1 MDILVSFV
9 LPFASFLI
17 LIVNA
22 YVLFPLIS
30 SPLRRRDRE
39 QKERKESDLPRISIL
54 LPAYREGKTL
64 LRTVNNIKRM
74 NYPNKKLELIIVTE
88 INDPDT
94 SRIAKRA
101 ASSAEQQGIVIKHVI
116 VKDTPEPRGKPRALN
131 QAFEHTTGEIVGVLD
146 AEDAIDTE
154 LCRKV
159 ADAICVEGYD
169 GVQGILDMAND
180 YDGWL
185 NVHFRS
191 EYGYWYRL
199 YLPELNASGYPFP
212 FGGTT
217 NFFRA
222 ETLRRIGGWDSY
234 NLTEDFEIG
243 MRFHVSGLL
252 VKMLDAVT
260 REESPTSFRAWLRQR
275 TRWQRG
281 KIQTMRKIARI
292 KGCSIGRK
300 THMLMSCLVP
310 HVGVINII
318 GIFLSSYIFV
328 SRQSIPYEYTMLL
341 FPNLLVIFVLAYL
354 HGLGYLEA
362 TKDECMQRRLLIA
375 FLAGAT
381 LPAYWVLHW
390 IADLRAIKQE
400 FVEKR
405 IVWEKMEH
413 RMRHMGVKGFF
424 GISNLV
430 NLLEKSGYS
439 VSAGKKLRGTSGN
452 DYLFDFVCKQAGS
465 IIVIKGIEAEENV
478 SETDVI
484 ELVTVMR
491 ETGVSGMLLVAS
503 PALSREAHDTAKKF
517 GLEVIET
524 ENLNYGVT
532 LPVPS
537 FGKE

>member
-1 MDILVSFV
+1 
-9 LPFASFLI
+9 
-17 LIVNA
+17 
-22 YVLFPLIS
+22 
-30 SPLRRRDRE
+30 
-39 QKERKESDLPRISIL
+39 
-54 LPAYREGKTL
+54 
-64 LRTVNNIKRM
+64 
-74 NYPNKKLELIIVTE
+74 
-88 INDPDT
+88 
-94 SRIAKRA
+94 
-101 ASSAEQQGIVIKHVI
+101 
-116 VKDTPEPRGKPRALN
+116 
-131 QAFEHTTGEIVGVLD
+131 
-146 AEDAIDTE
+146 
-154 LCRKV
+154 
-159 ADAICVEGYD
+159 
-169 GVQGILDMAND
+169 
-180 YDGWL
+180 
-185 NVHFRS
+185 
-191 EYGYWYRL
+191 
-199 YLPELNASGYPFP
+199 
-212 FGGTT
+212 
-217 NFFRA
+217 
-222 ETLRRIGGWDSY
+222 
-234 NLTEDFEIG
+234 
-243 MRFHVSGLL
+243 
-252 VKMLDAVT
+252 
-260 REESPTSFRAWLRQR
+260 
-275 TRWQRG
+275 
-281 KIQTMRKIARI
+281 
-292 KGCSIGRK
+292 
-300 THMLMSCLVP
+300 
-310 HVGVINII
+310 
-318 GIFLSSYIFV
+318 
-328 SRQSIPYEYTMLL
+328 
-341 FPNLLVIFVLAYL
+341 
-354 HGLGYLEA
+354 
-362 TKDECMQRRLLIA
+362 MQRRLLIA

-405 IVWEKMEH
+405 IVWEKTEH